1 MTKFKLINTML
12 LFAVLSSNA
21 VADEV
26 SSKAIYDSKTKTL
39 SLDGILV
46 PFIDEFTGKETDNK
60 GIFYVQLE
68 EKTKLVFEFIPWS
81 INFKNTFNGNDTSGY
96 ILYDYKTRSV
106 KIPCFEVTTIAKF
119 GDGIQGES
127 IYYKD
132 VNMKQRHVDYPIF
145 HVDNMT
151 KTDSCIPTPQKLT
164 SKAQLK
170 GNLSNANVKIY
181 RVEDNGDKTLLYKE
195 QTNYDG
201 LFYEHKDE
209 LEDDKFYIYEVS
221 GGGIEGTIRAVSK
234 GASITK
240 DFKVSL
246 ASEIAY
252 IYLAKDLKY
261 DFNATKVENR
271 LNEVAK
277 VILNSD
283 INEDG
288 NIDVSDLLVFD
299 YQTNLNDIN
308 SSEFSSDK
316 LEEVVSDI
324 YQGDFGYANG
334 ISTATI
340 VSLSYPN
347 ARDVTLSEDNT
358 KVFVVNEYYDKNL
371 GKEIFNLTILDI
383 TNLTKPR
390 EIGKFQMKFTGSMP
404 TEGLTLTTDETKAI
418 VSFGVMGDIGTG
430 FMIIDITDPTN
441 PQEMARFKG
450 GSNAGEVV
458 LSNDDTKVFFANN
471 STGLKIVDITN
482 PTNPTKIGS
491 FLGDRW
497 ITGVTLSQDNT
508 KAYVNDDNHRLVIL
522 DITSPT
528 NPTKIGELGKTSGN
542 NGSTGITLSRDGT
555 KAYVTDFSSGL
566 TIIDITNP
574 ANPTQV
580 GHYNTNGNAYGVTLS
595 NDGTKAFIADGQNG
609 LVVVDITDPTKPYG
623 VVYYDTG
630 DTKNYAQNVTL
641 SNNDTEA
648 FVADAHKGLVIIDLE
663 LFTPISNNSSTK

>member
-1 MTKFKLINTML
+1 
-12 LFAVLSSNA
+12 
-21 VADEV
+21 
-26 SSKAIYDSKTKTL
+26 
-39 SLDGILV
+39 
-46 PFIDEFTGKETDNK
+46 
-60 GIFYVQLE
+60 
-68 EKTKLVFEFIPWS
+68 
-81 INFKNTFNGNDTSGY
+81 
-96 ILYDYKTRSV
+96 
-106 KIPCFEVTTIAKF
+106 
-119 GDGIQGES
+119 
-127 IYYKD
+127 
-132 VNMKQRHVDYPIF
+132 MKQRHVAYPIF

-209 LEDDKFYIYEVS
+209 LEDDKFYIYEIS

-234 GASITK
+234 GAWITK

-252 IYLAKDLKY
+252 IYLAKNLKY
-261 DFNATKVENR
+261 DFDAIKVENR

-277 VILNSD
+277 TILGSD
-283 INEDG
+283 ISGDG
-288 NIDVSDLLVFD
+288 NVNVDDLLVFD
-299 YQTNLNDIN
+299 YQSDLSAVN

-316 LEEVVSDI
+316 LEEIVSDI

-347 ARDVTLSEDNT
+347 ARDVTLSQDNT

-404 TEGLTLTTDETKAI
+404 TEGLTLTKDETKAI

-482 PTNPTKIGS
+482 P
-491 FLGDRW
+491 
-497 ITGVTLSQDNT
+497 
-508 KAYVNDDNHRLVIL
+508 
-522 DITSPT
+522 
-528 NPTKIGELGKTSGN
+528 
-542 NGSTGITLSRDGT
+542 
-555 KAYVTDFSSGL
+555 
-566 TIIDITNP
+566 

-609 LVVVDITDPTKPYG
+609 LVVVDITDPIKPYG

-663 LFTPISNNSSTK
+663 LFTPISSNSSTK